1 MTFNINRSIDP
12 WLDRTI
18 TDDKNACR
26 KVQRMLERENDLDSE
41 VKYGTEQFVDAQ
53 PEVMEARV
61 GEGHYS
67 KRNVDRRAKR
77 QKAKTIKLQQRLK
90 QATRR
95 VKNTKDKLSQTQAA
109 LEEANSA
116 CHDLRLQVKQLVKE
130 AKESQIVNECNQQ
143 DIEEYIQELETKVRE
158 LELHSHTVH
167 TPFLTETRTTGR
179 GHQYSPIVH
188 QLYYALLVERIPPKK
203 IKGIV

>member
-26 KVQRMLERENDLDSE
+26 KVLRMLERENDLDSE

-67 KRNVDRRAKR
+67 RRNVDHWAKR
-77 QKAKTIKLQQRLK
+77 QKAKTIKLQQR
-90 QATRR
+90 Q
-95 VKNTKDKLSQTQAA
+95 VKTTKDILG
-109 LEEANSA
+109 
-116 CHDLRLQVKQLVKE
+116 CKQHWRKPTVLVMT
-130 AKESQIVNECNQQ
+130 S
-143 DIEEYIQELETKVRE
+143 DYR
-158 LELHSHTVH
+158 
-167 TPFLTETRTTGR
+167 
-179 GHQYSPIVH
+179 
-188 QLYYALLVERIPPKK
+188 
-203 IKGIV
+203 